1 MKGYS
6 KSSEKKEEYSQYF
19 CYCVQA
25 VKYEVIQVKEKC
37 FIEEAIEKLEK
48 YMSNNLGNNL
58 NVFSDCLEPGVIYG
72 NQEQSSCNEI
82 TTIVPSNNDIKS
94 MLF

>member
-1 MKGYS
+1 
-6 KSSEKKEEYSQYF
+6 
-19 CYCVQA
+19 
-25 VKYEVIQVKEKC
+25 
-37 FIEEAIEKLEK
+37 
-48 YMSNNLGNNL
+48 MSNNLGNNL